1 MAFNL
6 WTELNVNPA
15 LTWLRMERNRVLVVS
30 SHQLQTRPKDF
41 CTTLFLFVNI
51 MYVLM
56 EVWIA
61 TLFFS
66 GSSKKSK
73 LNLPLGFLNTETRL
87 TWNVFFY
94 LLEII
99 PYFCL
104 IYLKA
109 FSLYS
114 LMILHWIGMVQW
126 ESRQVRRVL
135 HLCILCQS
143 QNSSSVSGQPSMITP
158 GLPYYTVI
166 LTLPCMCFH
175 HPSSSLGGWS
185 NWD

>member
-87 TWNVFFY
+87 TWNVFFLSFGDY
-94 LLEII
+94 TLLLPNLSKGFII
-99 PYFCL
+99 IFFDDPTL
-104 IYLKA
+104 NRHGAVRIQTSQKSA
-109 FSLYS
+109 ASLY
-114 LMILHWIGMVQW
+114 LVP
-126 ESRQVRRVL
+126 ESEQ
-135 HLCILCQS
+135 
-143 QNSSSVSGQPSMITP
+143 
-158 GLPYYTVI
+158 
-166 LTLPCMCFH
+166 
-175 HPSSSLGGWS
+175 
-185 NWD
+185 